1 MAAMKK
7 NTTDESDGATRIY
20 NGNFQIDARC
30 EISEMFRQLSSW
42 SKEREESQKQLDTL
56 LTTFD
61 HTINNK
67 VNELNYEVDNLQD
80 QLSAMTKERDDL
92 LVYVEKLCDAT
103 EKLKAKIQEETLV
116 TEPEENI
123 YQHSQDDSFEVD
135 CQDSDIP
142 KVEIPDT
149 EVHDEE
155 SVTQESILMESDVCD
170 KENELNKHFCPNC
183 HLFFSTSDNLK
194 VHLQTIHSKL
204 EIGHDDGMVCNE
216 CDKVFKNK
224 GSLYAHRKEK
234 HIRAHMQVNCTM
246 GKMQPK
252 LELSLSIPS
261 EDVST
266 GPYSNSITTQKIK
279 VSQGPRS
286 LNSDQHAKLN
296 QEFEANPHLDKERGN
311 NLSDELGLDTIQI
324 RNWFR
329 NKRVDTGIKR
339 LWYFNSDQHARLNR
353 EFEVNPY
360 PNKRQR
366 NNLSDELGVNTIRV
380 RNWFRN
386 KRVDIGIKRE
396 WFFNSDQLARL
407 NQEFEI
413 NPYPNTEQRN
423 NLSDELR
430 IDTIRIRTWF
440 QRKRIKKKTFKRNQ
454 KNCSV
459 PGCATSKVRH
469 RLPSK
474 EPKRQAWIEALN
486 LMGVDL
492 PKDCRICLKHFKP
505 QDYNPVTHNLF
516 KGAVPCARE
525 EELQVDS
532 RLVKT
537 EYFEAS

>member
-1 MAAMKK
+1 MKK

-20 NGNFQIDARC
+20 NGNFQIDSRC

-80 QLSAMTKERDDL
+80 QLSVMTKERDDL

-103 EKLKAKIQEETLV
+103 EKLKAKIQEDS
-116 TEPEENI
+116 EPEENI
-123 YQHSQDDSFEVD
+123 YQHSQDDSFEVG

-142 KVEIPDT
+142 KVENSDT

-155 SVTQESILMESDVCD
+155 SVAQESIHMESVACNN
-170 KENELNKHFCPNC
+170 ENGVNEHFCPNC

-204 EIGHDDGMVCNE
+204 EIGHDYGMLCNE
-216 CDKVFKNK
+216 CNKVFKTK
-224 GSLYAHRKEK
+224 RSLYTHVKEK
-234 HIRAHMQVNCTM
+234 HRNPPRAPEVHLCPECGASFSRKNNMRAHMRENCTVV
-246 GKMQPK
+246 KMQPK
-252 LELSLSIPS
+252 LE
-261 EDVST
+261 
-266 GPYSNSITTQKIK
+266 IK
-279 VSQGPRS
+279 ASRYF
-286 LNSDQHAKLN
+286 NSDQHARLN
-296 QEFEANPHLDKERGN
+296 QEFEVNPYLDQERAN
-311 NLSDELGLDTIQI
+311 NLSDELGLDMIQI

-339 LWYFNSDQHARLNR
+339 EWYFNSD
-353 EFEVNPY
+353 
-360 PNKRQR
+360 K
-366 NNLSDELGVNTIRV
+366 
-380 RNWFRN
+380 
-386 KRVDIGIKRE
+386 
-396 WFFNSDQLARL
+396 LARL

-440 QRKRIKKKTFKRNQ
+440 QRKRIKKKTYIRNQ